1 MITIDGSKCVR
12 CGDCRSICHAS
23 AISHGSESI
32 EIDYKLCSTCC
43 QCIACCPTGA
53 LTWNGIKSRKIIREL
68 LPEDESLIELLK
80 ARHSIRSFKDKP
92 VEREK
97 LEKICATAKL
107 APTNNY
113 DIELIV
119 IQDVETIARLEEI
132 NLSYIKRVDRLIYK
146 NSLIFNTLKLLTA
159 AVNDTDR
166 EKTKRTLKRGNIFQ
180 KAPVLIILTA
190 DPNIHH
196 TEQSCQYAMYNMM
209 LTAQTIGLGSCI
221 SGAGKMILTKSKKV
235 KKLLDMPKG
244 KKIQGVLFMGY
255 PAVSFTKTVEGNLP
269 KIKWIQKDGAL

>member
-1 MITIDGSKCVR
+1 MITIDSSKCVR

-32 EIDYKLCSTCC
+32 EIDYTLCSTCC
-43 QCIACCPTGA
+43 QCIACCPAGA
-53 LTWNGIKSRKIIREL
+53 LSWDGIKPRKIVREL

-92 VEREK
+92 IEREK

-119 IQDVETIARLEEI
+119 VHDVETIAKLEEI
-132 NLSYIKRVDRLIYK
+132 NLSYIKKVNRLIYK
-146 NSLIFNTLKLLTA
+146 NPLIFKILKLLTT

-166 EKTKRTLKRGNIFQ
+166 EKIKKTLTRGNIFQ
-180 KAPVLIILTA
+180 EAPVLIILAA
-190 DPNIHH
+190 DPKIQH
-196 TEQSCQYAMYNMM
+196 TEQSCQYVMYNMI

-221 SGAGKMILTKSKKV
+221 SGAGKSILKKSKKAE
-235 KKLLDMPKG
+235 KLLGIPKG
-244 KKIQGVLFMGY
+244 KKIQGILFLGY
-255 PAVSFTKTVEGNLP
+255 PAVSFTKAVEGNLP
-269 KIKWIQKDGAL
+269 KIKWIQKKSV

>member
-1 MITIDGSKCVR
+1 MITIDSSKCVR

-32 EIDYKLCSTCC
+32 EIDYTLCSTCC
-43 QCIACCPTGA
+43 QCIACCPAGA
-53 LTWNGIKSRKIIREL
+53 LSWDGIKSRKIVREL

-119 IQDVETIARLEEI
+119 VHDVETIAKLEEI
-132 NLSYIKRVDRLIYK
+132 NLSYIKRVNSLIYK
-146 NSLIFNTLKLLTA
+146 NPLIFKILKLLTT

-166 EKTKRTLKRGNIFQ
+166 KKIKRTLMRGNIFQ
-180 KAPVLIILTA
+180 EAPVLIILAA
-190 DPNIHH
+190 DPKIQH
-196 TEQSCQYAMYNMM
+196 TEQSCQYVMYNMI

-221 SGAGKMILTKSKKV
+221 SGAGKSILAKSKRAEEI
-235 KKLLDMPKG
+235 LGIPKG
-244 KKIQGVLFMGY
+244 KKIQGILFLGY
-255 PAVSFTKTVEGNLP
+255 PAVSFTKSVEGNLP
-269 KIKWIQKDGAL
+269 KIKWIQKKSV

>member
-1 MITIDGSKCVR
+1 MITIDNSKCVR

-32 EIDYKLCSTCC
+32 EIDCKLCSTCC

-53 LTWNGIKSRKIIREL
+53 LSWNGIKSRKIIREL
-68 LPEDESLIELLK
+68 LPEDESLTELLK

-92 VEREK
+92 VEMEK
-97 LEKICATAKL
+97 LEKICAAAKL

-119 IQDVETIARLEEI
+119 VQDVEKMAKLEEI
-132 NLSYIKRVDRLIYK
+132 NLSYIKRMDGLIYK
-146 NSLIFNTLKLLTA
+146 NPLVFNILKLFIT

-166 EKTKRTLKRGNIFQ
+166 EKIKRVLKRGNIFQ
-180 KAPVLIILTA
+180 KAPVLIILAA
-190 DPNIHH
+190 DPKIHY

-209 LTAQTIGLGSCI
+209 LTAQTMGLGSCI
-221 SGAGKMILTKSKKV
+221 SGAGKMILTRSKKAEE
-235 KKLLDMPKG
+235 LLDMPKG
-244 KKIQGVLFMGY
+244 KKIQGILFMGY

-269 KIKWIQKDGAL
+269 KVKWI